1 MILLT
6 LPAVKPSLEEEIV
19 AIDPWSVVM
28 VRKTTY
34 NGGTEG
40 SLVHISEGVGVIQVC
55 EAMTDVIR
63 MVEMDIK
70 EHNKDDD
77 DIIARDY

>member
-6 LPAVKPSLEEEIV
+6 LPAIKPSLEEEIV

-55 EAMTDVIR
+55 EAMTDVVR
-63 MVEMDIK
+63 MVELDMK
-70 EHNKDDD
+70 ERNDDHV
-77 DIIARDY
+77 